1 MSIMK
6 TKMLY
11 AIIVI
16 LVIAVVLFGYFYFS
30 SSAQYVAGGER
41 CPKWKCTPTQTY
53 SCPSGT
59 KNYTCSGSSL
69 TCYVCSTT
77 YTTKDYYV
85 TLISVAY
92 QTVNNVTNLVGI
104 YTVNNYTFNL
114 GVGKTT
120 TLPDGIIFGVNSL
133 TLNYSTFYLQS
144 TYETKSSSLYAP
156 FPKSTTIN
164 LLVSKTETC
173 NPTTYT
179 CSSGYTPTCS
189 GNTLTCTGKTN
200 YICSIDQPFPNCVT
214 SGICRF
220 CPY

>member
-1 MSIMK
+1 MK

-11 AIIVI
+11 ALIVVI
-16 LVIAVVLFGYFYFS
+16 VIAVVLVGWYYYS
-30 SSAQYVAGGER
+30 STGQYIIEPCSR
-41 CPKWKCTPTQTY
+41 WKCTPSTTV
-53 SCPSGT
+53 SCPIGT

-69 TCYVCSTT
+69 TCYICSTT
-77 YTTKDYYV
+77 ETRKDYYV

-120 TLPDGIIFGVNSL
+120 TLPDGIIFGVTSL
-133 TLNYSTFYLQS
+133 ALNYSTFYLQS

-164 LLVSKTETC
+164 LLVSKQETC
-173 NPTTYT
+173 NPTTPSCPTGYSP
-179 CSSGYTPTCS
+179 SSCS
-189 GNTLTCTGKTN
+189 GGILTCTASTRFL
-200 YICSIDQPFPNCVT
+200 CSDDKPFPTCT
-214 SGICRF
+214 ASGSCRY
-220 CPY
+220 CPTPV